1 GLEFV
6 FVELQKF
13 KPENRAEQ
21 KLHNQWLR
29 FLTEINEHTEKAP
42 QELLA
47 QPEIQEAVHYMEIG
61 AFSKAE
67 LAAYDREKDAV
78 MSARTLISDAKREG
92 LEIGEEIG
100 LAKGRNEREIEI
112 ARNLLSLGVSVE
124 NIAKSTGLPVEQIS
138 RYC

>member
-1 GLEFV
+1 
-6 FVELQKF
+6 VELQKF

-21 KLHNQWLR
+21 KLHDQWLR

-67 LAAYDREKDAV
+67 LAAYDREKDEV

-92 LEIGEEIG
+92 FEIGEEIG
-100 LAKGRNEREIEI
+100 LAKGEVIGLAKGEEIGLAKGEEERQKLELRI
-112 ARNLLSLGVSVE
+112 AELEKLLTDRT
-124 NIAKSTGLPVEQIS
+124 K
-138 RYC
+138 